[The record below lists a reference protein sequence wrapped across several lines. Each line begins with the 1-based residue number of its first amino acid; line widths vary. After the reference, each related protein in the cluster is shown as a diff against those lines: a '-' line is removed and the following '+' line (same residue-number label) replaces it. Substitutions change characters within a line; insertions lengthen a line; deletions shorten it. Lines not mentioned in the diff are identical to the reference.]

1 MSDSTTL
8 ECGVPQGSVAGPIKF
23 VMYSAS
29 LQDIISSHGI
39 SSVMYADDKQLY
51 VMFHLD
57 DRNTAI
63 SRIEACVD
71 DVKSWAV
78 KNELALN
85 DSKMEVIHLS
95 SRFHVT
101 IGQTDITYT
110 KR

>member
-1 MSDSTTL
+1 
-8 ECGVPQGSVAGPIKF
+8 
-23 VMYSAS
+23 
-29 LQDIISSHGI
+29 
-39 SSVMYADDKQLY
+39 MYADDKQLY